1 MSALPIHSQIPSPR
15 SSHHRNP
22 SSSHRSSGLQL
33 EDISHLPIIYPSPS
47 PTSLNQQQQQQQ
59 QQLDRRRTHVDGDEY
74 LDQRAVQD
82 AVDDDDGDDDDEW
95 ELDREYIDL
104 GAADAYGGYGA
115 VRPRPVH
122 RESQDVE
129 FGNRLT
135 SMRSMRGRGRS
146 ARLPHMMQNM
156 KGLQRGKT
164 ALLRT
169 LRGGLRRAHA
179 GMMAGHHHSNSSSGH
194 SPPYA
199 FDFRDPQP
207 APESIRQ
214 QYAELAPSE
223 HSAAQAESNA
233 AAAGAMRTENG
244 FLAPPAPMNGPNPNQ
259 LVISDKR
266 ASLAA
271 ADADA
276 RSERRH
282 SRSQSDTYRSP
293 VQRDSVHTVR
303 PRPRSRSVASRR
315 SAASADTVVAP
326 QSAPMYNDRN
336 AEEEEDE
343 VDDGDDTAET
353 TLVQHVNDMNL
364 TPIHLSPSK
373 QSRHSKLSLH
383 PHSNRLSH
391 LSHPHSH
398 LDARFPRP
406 LALGRHGRYSRSRL
420 RQYTSKTKSSL
431 VRAVQAFNRLPWM
444 AAPVD
449 PPGALIPSDYYPQPR
464 IAKDFIP
471 SRSSRAKLRGKVTST
486 ASAGVV
492 YKKKGVNLEE
502 LENEEENNGGSWYRP
517 STRQVQRAVRREQY
531 AQQQLRA
538 ARGLGVS
545 GGVGGIARPVKQA
558 YATYRAVAGRN
569 GRPLDYMYAPSAGSR
584 TPRSVAPSLYSTRQ
598 HSGHGYHDRHAN
610 ASASS
615 GPVIARPRGVDT
627 EVGAALYGLAS
638 RPGSIAAAA
647 SAYLTRSASSSTGQA
662 SLNARSP
669 PHLRQVGA
677 GEGRRSGVAYTTS
690 AGGVSTIPPTVPSKN
705 GDVGG
710 GAGVQRSRSFSHPQ
724 GQAQQQQSQQQTAYA
739 YAYPVGQS
747 QSQAQSGQP
756 VQYYAYGFTY
766 PGAQAQAAATQG
778 ARVPGSS
785 PPLPPIPVAPSSG
798 YTGSTSYAPSGH
810 GHSVAHGYGDN
821 RAYQSVRRSA
831 STNES
836 GTIPTIPTAIA
847 PSASTGTQSSTMSSY
862 SYTRPHRHHGHG
874 HPPQHRREYSQH
886 GREEYSRARYEPGV
900 GGREGRAER
909 SASGSSTDSGYG
921 TVVGHGHPYS
931 RSHHGMPMPMRHA
944 DYAYPSTYVR

>member
-1 MSALPIHSQIPSPR
+1 MSALPSPR
-15 SSHHRNP
+15 SHP
-22 SSSHRSSGLQL
+22 SSHRSSGLQVQ
-33 EDISHLPIIYPSPS
+33 DISHLPIIYPSPS
-47 PTSLNQQQQQQQ
+47 PTSL
-59 QQLDRRRTHVDGDEY
+59 DRRRTHVDDDDGKY

-82 AVDDDDGDDDDEW
+82 AVDDGDRNDDDEW

-104 GAADAYGGYGA
+104 GAADAYGGYGP

-146 ARLPHMMQNM
+146 VRLPHMMQNM

-223 HSAAQAESNA
+223 HSATQVESNA
-233 AAAGAMRTENG
+233 AATGGMRTENG
-244 FLAPPAPMNGPNPNQ
+244 LLAPPAPMNGPNPNQ

-266 ASLAA
+266 ASLVA

-282 SRSQSDTYRSP
+282 SRSRSDTYHSQ
-293 VQRDSVHTVR
+293 VQRDSAYMVR

-315 SAASADTVVAP
+315 SAASADTIVALN
-326 QSAPMYNDRN
+326 SAQMHNDRN
-336 AEEEEDE
+336 AEEEDDE
-343 VDDGDDTAET
+343 EDDGDDTGET
-353 TLVQHVNDMNL
+353 TLVQHVNDMTL
-364 TPIHLSPSK
+364 TPVHRSPSK

-383 PHSNRLSH
+383 PQSNRLSH
-391 LSHPHSH
+391 YTYPHSR
-398 LDARFPRP
+398 LDMRFPRP
-406 LALGRHGRYSRSRL
+406 LALARHGRHSRSRL

-431 VRAVQAFNRLPWM
+431 VRAVRAFNRLPWM

-449 PPGALIPSDYYPQPR
+449 PPGALIPSDYYTQPR
-464 IAKDFIP
+464 ITKDFIP
-471 SRSSRAKLRGKVTST
+471 SRSHRAKLRGKITST
-486 ASAGVV
+486 TSAGVV
-492 YKKKGVNLEE
+492 YKKRGVSLEE
-502 LENEEENNGGSWYRP
+502 LENEDENNGGSWYRP
-517 STRQVQRAVRREQY
+517 STRQVQRAVRHEQY

-538 ARGLGVS
+538 VRGLGLGAS
-545 GGVGGIARPVKQA
+545 GGGIARPVKQA
-558 YATYRAVAGRN
+558 YATYRAVAGKN

-598 HSGHGYHDRHAN
+598 HSGHGHHDRHAN

-615 GPVIARPRGVDT
+615 GPMIARPRGVDT
-627 EVGAALYGLAS
+627 EVGAALYGLDN

-669 PHLRQVGA
+669 PHLRQVGQ
-677 GEGRRSGVAYTTS
+677 GEGRRSGVAYATS
-690 AGGVSTIPPTVPSKN
+690 GGGASTIPPTVPSKS
-705 GDVGG
+705 GDTGG
-710 GAGVQRSRSFSHPQ
+710 GAGIQRSGSFSHPQ
-724 GQAQQQQSQQQTAYA
+724 SQLQQQQQQQQQQNQLQTTYA
-739 YAYPVGQS
+739 YAYPAGQS
-747 QSQAQSGQP
+747 RSQAQGGQP
-756 VQYYAYGFTY
+756 VQYYTYGLAY
-766 PGAQAQAAATQG
+766 PGAQAQRQG
-778 ARVPGSS
+778 STAQMTRVPGSS
-785 PPLPPIPVAPSSG
+785 PPLPPVPVASSSG

-810 GHSVAHGYGDN
+810 GHSAGHGYGDG
-821 RAYQSVRRSA
+821 RGYQGVRRSA
-831 STNES
+831 SVNGS
-836 GTIPTIPTAIA
+836 GSIPTIPTAIA
-847 PSASTGTQSSTMSSY
+847 PSASTGTQSSSVSSY
-862 SYTRPHRHHGHG
+862 SYM
-874 HPPQHRREYSQH
+874 HPQRQRTQHRREYSQH
-886 GREEYSRARYEPGV
+886 GHEEFSRTRYEPGV
-900 GGREGRAER
+900 RDRGGHAER
-909 SASGSSTDSGYG
+909 SASGSSADSGYG
-921 TVVGHGHPYS
+921 TVVGHGHPLRS
-931 RSHHGMPMPMRHA
+931 RSHHGMPRPMRHV
-944 DYAYPSTYVR
+944 DYAYPSAYVR

>member
-1 MSALPIHSQIPSPR
+1 MSVLPNPR
-15 SSHHRNP
+15 SYP
-22 SSSHRSSGLQL
+22 SSPHRSSGLQVQ
-33 EDISHLPIIYPSPS
+33 DISHLPIIYPSPS
-47 PTSLNQQQQQQQ
+47 PTSL
-59 QQLDRRRTHVDGDEY
+59 DRRRTHADDDDEY

-82 AVDDDDGDDDDEW
+82 AVDDDDEW

-104 GAADAYGGYGA
+104 GAADAYGGYGP
-115 VRPRPVH
+115 VRPRPAH

-146 ARLPHMMQNM
+146 VRLPHMMQNM

-223 HSAAQAESNA
+223 HSAAQVESNA
-233 AAAGAMRTENG
+233 AATGAMRTENG
-244 FLAPPAPMNGPNPNQ
+244 LLAPPAQMNGPNPNQ

-282 SRSQSDTYRSP
+282 SRSQSDTYHSQ

-315 SAASADTVVAP
+315 SAASADTIVAP
-326 QSAPMYNDRN
+326 HSAQMHNDRN
-336 AEEEEDE
+336 AEEEDDE
-343 VDDGDDTAET
+343 EDDGDDTGET
-353 TLVQHVNDMNL
+353 TLVQHVNDMTL
-364 TPIHLSPSK
+364 TPVHRSPSK
-373 QSRHSKLSLH
+373 QSRHSKLLLQ

-391 LSHPHSH
+391 YSHPNSR
-398 LDARFPRP
+398 LDVRFPRP
-406 LALGRHGRYSRSRL
+406 LALARHGRHSRSRL

-449 PPGALIPSDYYPQPR
+449 LPGAMIPSDYYTQPR
-464 IAKDFIP
+464 ITKDFVP
-471 SRSSRAKLRGKVTST
+471 SRSNRAKLRGKLTST
-486 ASAGVV
+486 TSAGVV
-492 YKKKGVNLEE
+492 YKKRGVSLEE
-502 LENEEENNGGSWYRP
+502 LENEDENNGGSWYRP

-538 ARGLGVS
+538 VRGLGLGLGAGAS
-545 GGVGGIARPVKQA
+545 GGGIARPVKQA

-598 HSGHGYHDRHAN
+598 HSGHGHHDRHAN

-615 GPVIARPRGVDT
+615 GPMIARPRGVDT
-627 EVGAALYGLAS
+627 EVGAALYGLDG

-669 PHLRQVGA
+669 PHLRQVGP
-677 GEGRRSGVAYTTS
+677 GEGRRSGGAYATS
-690 AGGVSTIPPTVPSKN
+690 GGGASTIPPTVPSKN

-710 GAGVQRSRSFSHPQ
+710 GIQRSRSFSHPQ
-724 GQAQQQQSQQQTAYA
+724 GQTQQKQNQQQTAYA
-739 YAYPVGQS
+739 YAYPSS
-747 QSQAQSGQP
+747 QPQLQAQGGQP
-756 VQYYAYGFTY
+756 VQYYTYGFAY
-766 PGAQAQAAATQG
+766 PGAQAQTQG
-778 ARVPGSS
+778 STAQMTRVPGSS
-785 PPLPPIPVAPSSG
+785 PPLPSIPVASSSG
-798 YTGSTSYAPSGH
+798 YTGSASYAPSGH
-810 GHSVAHGYGDN
+810 GHSAGHGDGDG
-821 RAYQSVRRSA
+821 RGYQGVRRSA
-831 STNES
+831 SANGS
-836 GTIPTIPTAIA
+836 GSIPTIPTAIV
-847 PSASTGTQSSTMSSY
+847 PSASTETQSSSVSSY
-862 SYTRPHRHHGHG
+862 SYT
-874 HPPQHRREYSQH
+874 HPQRQRTQHRREYSQH
-886 GREEYSRARYEPGV
+886 GHEEYSRTRYEPGV
-900 GGREGRAER
+900 RDRGGHAER

-921 TVVGHGHPYS
+921 TVVAHGHPRS
-931 RSHHGMPMPMRHA
+931 RPHHGMPRPMRRA